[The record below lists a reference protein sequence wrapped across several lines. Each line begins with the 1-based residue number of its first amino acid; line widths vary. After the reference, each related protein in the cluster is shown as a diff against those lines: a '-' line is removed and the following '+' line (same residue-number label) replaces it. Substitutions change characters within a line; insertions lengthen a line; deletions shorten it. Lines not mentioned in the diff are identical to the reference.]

1 MDRPRLIMLCGISG
15 SGKTTYAKEYIAEH
29 NNTTHLS
36 SDAIRKELWGDES
49 VQDNPVA
56 VFELMQKRTIEALNE
71 GQNVVYDSTALTR
84 KDRASII
91 SKLPKFVRV
100 ECHIIWAPIGTCIE
114 RDAARERTVGKDVID
129 RMLKKFQS
137 PYYDE
142 NFDSIQVIMP
152 DHFDSVA
159 YMHECIDKMHIPHD
173 NPHHTFDIWAHCEAA
188 YDYIYYKKFVD
199 NDLMRAALFH
209 DMGKPYVKT
218 FVNAK
223 GEPCDTAHY
232 YGHDSCGAWMSYGLP
247 NANIFISWLIST
259 HMQPFFNSKYYNNL
273 PEFLKKQVDLLNE
286 ADLNAH

>member
-36 SDAIRKELWGDES
+36 SDAIRKELRGDES

-209 DMGKPYVKT
+209 DMGKPYVKA

-273 PEFLKKQVDLLNE
+273 PKFLKKQIDLLNE